1 MENTAM
7 REGAASGNRPLALIA
22 AGGEGR
28 RLGADGPKALVLC
41 SGRPLLAWCLD
52 AFAASSTFAGGA
64 GLVVV
69 AAHASEMSAF
79 EEACKPSRAAGL
91 DVLVV
96 EGGQSRSHSVAA
108 ALRAGLTTEA
118 SAGLVFVHDAAR
130 IFTTAGLIDGLG
142 QALSGYPPDIA
153 GLIAARPVTDTIKL
167 VDDRGEVRET
177 PPRERL
183 WAVQTPQV
191 FRGEV
196 LEEALGVA
204 APVADAEIATA
215 TDDASLVEAR
225 GHRVKVF
232 EWTAPNEKITT
243 PEDLRAAELR
253 LDRSDA

>member
-7 REGAASGNRPLALIA
+7 REGAASASRPLALIA
-22 AGGEGR
+22 AGGEGK

-52 AFAASSTFAGGA
+52 AFAASSTFAAGA

-69 AAHASEMSAF
+69 AAHASDLPAF
-79 EEACKPSRAAGL
+79 EAACEPARNAGL

-96 EGGQSRSHSVAA
+96 EGGKSRSHSVAA
-108 ALRAGLTTEA
+108 ALRAGIEV
-118 SAGLVFVHDAAR
+118 AGSTGHVFVHDAAR

-142 QALSGYPPDIA
+142 GALAEYPPDVA

-167 VDDRGEVRET
+167 VDDRGDVHET

-196 LEEALGVA
+196 LADALGVT

-232 EWTAPNEKITT
+232 EWSAPNEKVTT
-243 PEDLRAAELR
+243 PEDLRSAQAR
-253 LDRSDA
+253 LDRSSA